1 MESYN
6 IKELAMM
13 TGLTTRTLRNYL
25 RSGLLN
31 GDKIDGMWQFT
42 AENISDFISNPIVKP
57 SIQAKNKAIIFN
69 FLADDH
75 KKEDSICTI
84 LDLHVSAAEA
94 DKISAFFCE
103 QISHINS
110 GNIRFSYERNRTNS
124 RIILSGSE
132 EAVQE
137 LLNAYYKR

>member
-13 TGLTTRTLRNYL
+13 TDLTTRTLRNYL

-57 SIQAKNKAIIFN
+57 SIQAKNKAIVFD

-94 DKISAFFCE
+94 DKISAFSIDLLSSSCYCYDVNSFFCFYTILFIICE
-103 QISHINS
+103 
-110 GNIRFSYERNRTNS
+110 FLYE
-124 RIILSGSE
+124 
-132 EAVQE
+132 
-137 LLNAYYKR
+137 